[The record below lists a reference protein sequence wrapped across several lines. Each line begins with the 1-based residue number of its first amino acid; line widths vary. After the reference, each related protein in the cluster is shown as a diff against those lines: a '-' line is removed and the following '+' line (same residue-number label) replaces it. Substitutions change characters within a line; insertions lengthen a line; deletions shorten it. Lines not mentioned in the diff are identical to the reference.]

1 MAAGPVAA
9 PAVSDAEKIDGI
21 LGTLQRNYVG
31 LYSRLISKRDTV
43 NRVMFLERELN
54 DIGAKRRY
62 GRTTQERAGRI
73 QYLLGELLELYKRAP
88 SYDEDV
94 TWPTQDF
101 DIPHNI
107 QEKLKESLEAGLA
120 VIEHYIKSRST
131 VLDGYNV
138 ELRHERDADVIVSI
152 KDEIRHEERILRI
165 LRRRRQEVL
174 MRLIREQ
181 QGMPS
186 AGNIDRVATVRR
198 LEGMAGIVRALRER
212 VSRLETEFE
221 NECVD
226 PGVERGHLVRVPV

>member
-1 MAAGPVAA
+1 M
-9 PAVSDAEKIDGI
+9 
-21 LGTLQRNYVG
+21 
-31 LYSRLISKRDTV
+31 
-43 NRVMFLERELN
+43 
-54 DIGAKRRY
+54 
-62 GRTTQERAGRI
+62 
-73 QYLLGELLELYKRAP
+73 LYKRAP

-101 DIPHNI
+101 DIPYNI

-120 VIEHYIKSRST
+120 VIEHYIKSRSKL
-131 VLDGYNV
+131 LDGYNV

-186 AGNIDRVATVRR
+186 TAGSARDRVVTVRR
-198 LEGMAGIVRALRER
+198 LEGIAGIVHAMSER
-212 VSRLETEFE
+212 VARLES
-221 NECVD
+221 
-226 PGVERGHLVRVPV
+226 LSLLMQLLA

>member
-1 MAAGPVAA
+1 MAAGPVAV

-21 LGTLQRNYVG
+21 LGTLQRNDNE
-31 LYSRLISKRDTV
+31 LYNGLISKRDTV

-54 DIGAKRRY
+54 NIGAKRRY
-62 GRTTQERAGRI
+62 GRTTQEIADRV

-101 DIPHNI
+101 DIPNII
-107 QEKLKESLEAGLA
+107 QEKLKESLEQGLA
-120 VIEHYIKSRST
+120 IIEYYIKSRSK

-152 KDEIRHEERILRI
+152 KNEIRNEERILRI
-165 LRRRRQEVL
+165 LRRRRQQVL
-174 MRLIREQ
+174 MLLIREQ

-186 AGNIDRVATVRR
+186 AAGLEDLVR
-198 LEGMAGIVRALRER
+198 EMRER
-212 VSRLETEFE
+212 VKRLE
-221 NECVD
+221 
-226 PGVERGHLVRVPV
+226 ERVKRLEERVRSRTGGI

>member
-9 PAVSDAEKIDGI
+9 HAVSDAEKIDGI
-21 LGTLQRNYVG
+21 LGTLQRNYAG

-62 GRTTQERAGRI
+62 GRTTQERADRV
-73 QYLLGELLELYKRAP
+73 QCLLGELLELYKRAP

-107 QEKLKESLEAGLA
+107 QAKLKESLEAGLA
-120 VIEHYIKSRST
+120 VIEHYIKNRSKL
-131 VLDGYNV
+131 LDGYNV

-174 MRLIREQ
+174 MLLIREQ

-186 AGNIDRVATVRR
+186 A
-198 LEGMAGIVRALRER
+198 AGLVHMEMRER
-212 VSRLETEFE
+212 VKRLE
-221 NECVD
+221 
-226 PGVERGHLVRVPV
+226 ERVRSRTASGGI